1 MRFLYQNAN
10 FLLKQEV
17 RTSKFL
23 FKIIQYLNE
32 KKNISE
38 DLYFDIQHFSILII
52 KFNADI
58 C

>member
-1 MRFLYQNAN
+1 MCFLYQNAN

-17 RTSKFL
+17 RTSTFL

-32 KKNISE
+32 KKNISG
-38 DLYFDIQHFSILII
+38 DLDFDIQHFSILII